1 MTASPECRDS
11 QLGLLSLYLGLDCQG
26 SLAAD
31 CLLVQGMEGTGKTF
45 TLRHLLSQHGARL
58 SYAFVDCIEAYQPKL
73 LYQSILDQLGAS
85 DVKCDNVSDFARLLA
100 DQVGQSKAVIVLEN
114 AERLRED
121 FSLLSVMTRLQEL
134 TRCNISTVL
143 ETRLDWSKLR
153 PPGDVLTPGKEEAV
167 ITV

>member
-1 MTASPECRDS
+1 
-11 QLGLLSLYLGLDCQG
+11 
-26 SLAAD
+26 
-31 CLLVQGMEGTGKTF
+31 MEGTGKTF

-134 TRCNISTVL
+134 TRCNISTIL
-143 ETRLDWSKLR
+143 ETR
-153 PPGDVLTPGKEEAV
+153 
-167 ITV
+167 